1 MGLPRAKLERQLQLA
16 AQTLEAR
23 TKRLDSD
30 GVDAKQR
37 GLDPKWRTLN
47 AQCRQL
53 RRRLKAADQIT
64 ARDEEVKRRKEQG
77 SGGDEASE

>member
-16 AQTLEAR
+16 TETLQAR
-23 TKRLDSD
+23 TKRLDDD
-30 GVDAKQR
+30 GVEPKQR

-53 RRRLKAADQIT
+53 RRRLQAADRVV
-64 ARDEEVKRRKEQG
+64 ARDEELKRRKAESQA
-77 SGGDEASE
+77 GGEE

>member
-1 MGLPRAKLERQLQLA
+1 MGLPRAKLERQLELA
-16 AQTLEAR
+16 NETLQAR

-30 GVDAKQR
+30 GVDPKQR

-53 RRRLKAADQIT
+53 RRRLKAADQVV
-64 ARDEEVKRRKEQG
+64 ARDEEAQRRKNGKEA
-77 SGGDEASE
+77 GGEE

>member
-1 MGLPRAKLERQLQLA
+1 MGLPRAKLERQLELA
-16 AQTLEAR
+16 TQTLQAR

-30 GVDAKQR
+30 GVDAKRR

-47 AQCRQL
+47 AECRQL

-64 ARDEEVKRRKEQG
+64 ARDEDVKRRKNEKE
-77 SGGDEASE
+77 SGGDE